1 MNRGIRYLSRM
12 HGRPTPFD
20 LVFGD
25 LAESDFPQ
33 IRRGLESAGVDARD
47 RDAFLLRGEAGALIQ
62 QLRPDDGMGEG
73 IAELAA
79 LAHHAFLFWRAGTMT
94 LPLDRA
100 AVAELLVRDPGP
112 VSSGDQLVPEAFYVQ
127 FPPRQIWAELTPGE
141 PHEPL
146 DGCFVVDSGNGA
158 LAVLGV
164 FGLHPERM
172 GFTVAEAVGTPPS
185 GLARADGALFAPVMD
200 GGAAA
205 GLYSIVGLEELLEL
219 GARAR
224 AAARRASE
232 APALEGD

>member
-1 MNRGIRYLSRM
+1 M

-20 LVFGD
+20 VVFGD
-25 LAESDFPQ
+25 LAETDFPQ
-33 IRRGLESAGVDARD
+33 IRRGLESAGIDARD
-47 RDAFLLRGEAGALIQ
+47 RDAFLLRGEAGAVIQ

-79 LAHHAFLFWRAGTMT
+79 LTHHAFLLWRAGAMT
-94 LPLDRA
+94 LPLEKA
-100 AVAELLVRDPGP
+100 AVAELLARAPEP
-112 VSSGDQLVPEAFYVQ
+112 VAPDDQLVPEAFYVQ
-127 FPPRQIWAELTPGE
+127 FPPRLIWAELAPGE

-146 DGCFVVDSGNGA
+146 DGCFVVGSGGGA
-158 LAVLGV
+158 IAVLGV
-164 FGLHPERM
+164 FGLHPDRM

-185 GLARADGALFAPVMD
+185 GLARADGSALFAPAMD

-232 APALEGD
+232 AAGPAVQR